1 MSAIKISNITYK
13 GWKNTIEISNLDIK
27 VIIVPEIGR
36 IMYYGFLDGQN
47 IFYENEQLQGIQF
60 NTGE

>member
-27 VIIVPEIGR
+27 VI
-36 IMYYGFLDGQN
+36 
-47 IFYENEQLQGIQF
+47 
-60 NTGE
+60 GELPPDDKV